1 MTYRPFNTIQS
12 SGVQDSRPNNTGG
25 TITKATPVTINA
37 VGELD
42 GVDVSVESSALSI
55 VGVAAA
61 NIPDGSSGNFV
72 SSGKLTDITTTA
84 NLGDI
89 LFVDQSGGL
98 TNVKPSIGVGGFSS
112 GDFVISVGVVAK
124 NIDNG
129 SLKDL
134 VLNIQ
139 VVGQL

>member
-25 TITKATPVTINA
+25 TIAKATPVTINA
-37 VGELD
+37 SGELD
-42 GVDVSVESSALSI
+42 GVDVSIESSALSV
-55 VGVAAA
+55 VGVAEG
-61 NIPDGSSGNFV
+61 NILNGSSGNFV
-72 SSGKLTDITTTA
+72 SSGKLTNITTSA
-84 NLGDI
+84 SLGDVLYI
-89 LFVDQSGGL
+89 DQSGGL

-124 NIDNG
+124 NIDNA

-134 VLNIQ
+134 ILNIQ
-139 VVGQL
+139 VIGQL